1 MGGGPGGNELP
12 KEAGNLLEF
21 EELNRGIAYIAAPKL
36 EKELSTGKILVMEYI
51 EGIPIDQIQ
60 TLEAMGYDMTEIGEK
75 LADNYC
81 KQIFDDA
88 FFHADP
94 HPGNIWI
101 RDGKIVWL
109 DFGMMGRL
117 TARDRGCSARPS
129 PPWLTGMF
137 TS

>member
-1 MGGGPGGNELP
+1 
-12 KEAGNLLEF
+12 
-21 EELNRGIAYIAAPKL
+21 
-36 EKELSTGKILVMEYI
+36 MEYI

-117 TARDRGCSARPS
+117 TARDKSLVPPGHRGAGEPGCLRAEKRNFNPRRGQGQGQ
-129 PPWLTGMF
+129 PYQAVYRF
-137 TS
+137 R

>member
-1 MGGGPGGNELP
+1 
-12 KEAGNLLEF
+12 
-21 EELNRGIAYIAAPKL
+21 
-36 EKELSTGKILVMEYI
+36 
-51 EGIPIDQIQ
+51 
-60 TLEAMGYDMTEIGEK
+60 MTEIGEK

-117 TARDRGCSARPS
+117 TARDKSLFRQAIAALANRDVYE
-129 PPWLTGMF
+129 LKT
-137 TS
+137 